1 MKTKIQDLNKK
12 IKNDNSLEGTT
23 RLEAFSDGVIAIVI
37 TLLIFEIKVP
47 VINEFSNAGV
57 INAIVGILPNLV
69 GFLVSFVTVAIFWV
83 NHHHFFH
90 AIIKSDAGLLWYN
103 NHLLF
108 WITIIPFATAFL
120 GNYPTIPLVIAMY
133 GFVLFMAALAFLVM
147 NWHVSF
153 KTNLLPESVSY
164 EVKLKEFRRAFLG
177 VIVYGLAVPAV
188 FIHPYISYAIFIMVP
203 LYYFLPTRI
212 HVAMGTDEV
221 FKE

>member
-1 MKTKIQDLNKK
+1 MKKNIQDTEIKK
-12 IKNDNSLEGTT
+12 SNNDNALEGTS
-23 RLEAFSDGVIAIVI
+23 RLEAFSDGVFAIVI

-47 VINEFSNAGV
+47 EFKELSNAGAMR
-57 INAIVGILPNLV
+57 AIVEILPNLS

-120 GNYPTIPLVIAMY
+120 GNYPTIPLVIALY
-133 GFVLFMAALAFLVM
+133 GFVLFMAALAFMIM

-153 KTNLLPESVSY
+153 KTNLLPETIST
-164 EVKLKEFRRAFLG
+164 EIRWKEFRRALLG
-177 VIVYGLAVPAV
+177 VIIYGLAVPAV
-188 FIHPYISYAIFIMVP
+188 FIHPYISYAIFILVP
-203 LYYFLPTRI
+203 LYYFLPRRI
-212 HVAMGTDEV
+212 HMVMGTE
-221 FKE
+221 